1 MVKRFLIALAL
12 LVLCSQAFA
21 ISAQDAIN
29 FATKQNNF
37 LYSNESVEIFP
48 NVRIE
53 NKNKDYWVI
62 TILNGNTLTGF
73 IPVYDKTSSLPDSEI
88 AKRELIKTAYV
99 LRNEKQLAESSSR
112 QGLWLFDASNVK
124 FFSDLSQDLK
134 NEKIDLT
141 TIKTSL
147 GGFPLLQDEVDDL
160 VNQLDEMWPLA
171 DDISRSLLET
181 SSFESD
187 FSANPD
193 TNALKDLKR
202 NFEDSFELMAELE
215 TERSNYLA
223 DLDSLRQAIALT
235 DLPLETK
242 QGLNSLANI
251 PTSLQQFGSKVILA
265 VDLEEKLEA
274 IFNGAAANVDNLVL
288 NLSTRVRRNN
298 ALKALY
304 GTDEEIFEKTGQ
316 ASLEQLITL
325 LLNEDYFFIWNNQE
339 DLANAKEDWDRAKG
353 FYEAGSFEQAENNA
367 ESSKE
372 YALDVY
378 SAGTKEP
385 KQPFDT
391 DLLFTGVV
399 LLIIAVIIIYALKN
413 RGKISGLVSG
423 EKEEFELND
432 WDT

>member
-12 LVLCSQAFA
+12 LILCSQAFA
-21 ISAQDAIN
+21 ISAQDALN

-62 TILNGNTLTGF
+62 TVLNGNTLTGF

-99 LRNEKQLAESSSR
+99 LRNEKQLAENSSR

-147 GGFPLLQDEVDDL
+147 VDFPLLQDEVDDL
-160 VNQLDEMWPLA
+160 VDQLDEMWPLA
-171 DDISRSLLET
+171 DDLSRSLLET

-187 FSANPD
+187 FFVNPD
-193 TNALKDLKR
+193 TNALKDLEDH
-202 NFEDSFELMAELE
+202 FEDSFKLMAELE
-215 TERSNYLA
+215 AERSKYLA

-242 QGLNSLANI
+242 QGLNSLANV
-251 PTSLQQFGSKVILA
+251 PTSLQQFGSKTILA
-265 VDLEEKLEA
+265 VDLEEKLKA
-274 IFNGAAANVDNLVL
+274 IFNGAAANVDSLVL
-288 NLSTRVRRNN
+288 DLSTRVRRNN
-298 ALKALY
+298 AMQALY
-304 GTDEEIFEKTGQ
+304 GTDNELLEKTGQ
-316 ASLEQLITL
+316 ASLEQLMTL
-325 LLNEDYFFIWNNQE
+325 LLNEDYFFIWNNQG
-339 DLANAKEDWDRAKG
+339 DLANAKEDWDKAKG
-353 FYEAGSFEQAENNA
+353 FYEAGSFEQSENNA
-367 ESSKE
+367 ASSKN
-372 YALDVY
+372 YALKVY

-385 KQPFDT
+385 EQPFDT

-413 RGKISGLVSG
+413 REKISGLVSG
-423 EKEEFELND
+423 EKEESELND